1 MQRPVGAMY
10 RYRLLSRRMSGLDKS
25 FPEGLKYMLTVKDM
39 KQKDRAELTAE
50 LENTKKEYFRLRC
63 RQVTDVV
70 QNHTEI
76 RKLRKNI
83 ARLNTIIKQKQTDEK
98 KEKGG

>member
-1 MQRPVGAMY
+1 
-10 RYRLLSRRMSGLDKS
+10 
-25 FPEGLKYMLTVKDM
+25 MLTVKEM
-39 KQKDRAELTAE
+39 KQKNLSELSTE

-76 RKLRKNI
+76 RNLRKNI
-83 ARLNTIIKQKQTDEK
+83 ARLNTIIKEKQVNEK
-98 KEKGG
+98 REKGS

>member
-1 MQRPVGAMY
+1 M
-10 RYRLLSRRMSGLDKS
+10 
-25 FPEGLKYMLTVKDM
+25 FTVKEM
-39 KQKDRAELTAE
+39 KQKDVVELTTE

-76 RKLRKNI
+76 RKLRKNV
-83 ARLNTIIKQKQTDEK
+83 ARLNTIIKQKQVDEK
-98 KEKGG
+98 KEKSSPR

>member
-1 MQRPVGAMY
+1 M
-10 RYRLLSRRMSGLDKS
+10 
-25 FPEGLKYMLTVKDM
+25 LKVKEM
-39 KQKDRAELTAE
+39 KQKDLAELAAE
-50 LENTKKEYFRLRC
+50 LEGARKGYFRLRC

-83 ARLNTIIKQKQTDEK
+83 ARLNTVIKEKQANEK

>member
-1 MQRPVGAMY
+1 
-10 RYRLLSRRMSGLDKS
+10 
-25 FPEGLKYMLTVKDM
+25 MLTVKEM
-39 KQKDRAELTAE
+39 KQKSLVELTVE
-50 LENTKKEYFRLRC
+50 LESNKKEYFRMRC

-83 ARLNTIIKQKQTDEK
+83 ARLNTIIKQKHSNED
-98 KEKGG
+98 KEKGI

>member
-1 MQRPVGAMY
+1 
-10 RYRLLSRRMSGLDKS
+10 
-25 FPEGLKYMLTVKDM
+25 MLTLKEIR
-39 KQKDRAELTAE
+39 QKDITELKTE

-83 ARLNTIIKQKQTDEK
+83 ARLNTIIKEK
-98 KEKGG
+98 HPQRDNG

>member
-1 MQRPVGAMY
+1 
-10 RYRLLSRRMSGLDKS
+10 
-25 FPEGLKYMLTVKDM
+25 MLTVKEM
-39 KQKDRAELTAE
+39 KQKDMAELATE

-76 RKLRKNI
+76 RNLRKNI
-83 ARLNTIIKQKQTDEK
+83 ARLNTVIKEKQVNEK
-98 KEKGG
+98 K